1 MQTRQWLLWIQD
13 LRLRYQRHHITAFS
27 AQMAYFFMLS
37 IFPMLIFV
45 LMVGARLDVVISL
58 QQNEIFLNIPKEI
71 QEFLTGFVNQMKY
84 ANGNAVLSVAGVGTL
99 YAASRAVIALQRAMN
114 AVYEI
119 EETRSFIETRLT
131 GMLYT
136 FLLTLMI
143 IITLLMP
150 NIGYRAVEWLQAI
163 LPIKLDIGLIGLW
176 SLVRMIVLAALYI
189 LLFGSIYSL
198 LPNKR
203 IRYRDAYY
211 GAIFALVGTV
221 LENIA
226 FSTIVS
232 RLTNYAVLYGS
243 LSVVIVFMIW
253 LYVLGIII
261 MIGAEINAMIWAYQS
276 SPPVDLK
283 SAVKKEKR

>member
-1 MQTRQWLLWIQD
+1 
-13 LRLRYQRHHITAFS
+13 
-27 AQMAYFFMLS
+27 
-37 IFPMLIFV
+37 
-45 LMVGARLDVVISL
+45 
-58 QQNEIFLNIPKEI
+58 
-71 QEFLTGFVNQMKY
+71 
-84 ANGNAVLSVAGVGTL
+84 
-99 YAASRAVIALQRAMN
+99 
-114 AVYEI
+114 
-119 EETRSFIETRLT
+119 
-131 GMLYT
+131 
-136 FLLTLMI
+136 
-143 IITLLMP
+143 
-150 NIGYRAVEWLQAI
+150 
-163 LPIKLDIGLIGLW
+163 
-176 SLVRMIVLAALYI
+176 MIVLAALYI